1 MKQLLIRIAILL
13 ALVVSLC
20 VSVFQC
26 KRNSEDSQIYLT
38 ALNSLQDTLK
48 VKRINRTTFQ
58 GNCNT
63 AQSSKQFSN
72 VCPSG
77 TMYAKKNN
85 IKVKRIL
92 TYGNASKRTR
102 DTISAKIDT
111 VFVDLVKVQ
120 AVHFENEFYKIDGT
134 IQGGQ
139 LHADISSSDSLQILV
154 YKEPKRFL
162 FIKYGVKA
170 VKVIISPKNPNTQIN
185 SINFCTFEK

>member
-1 MKQLLIRIAILL
+1 MKQLIIRIAILL
-13 ALVVSLC
+13 ALVVGLC

-26 KRNSEDSQIYLT
+26 KRNAEDSQIYLT
-38 ALNSLQDTLK
+38 ALNALQDTLK

-58 GNCNT
+58 GNCLLLCNT

-77 TMYAKKNN
+77 AMYAKKNN

-92 TYGNASKRTR
+92 TYGNVSKRTR
-102 DTISAKIDT
+102 DTISAKINT
-111 VFVDLVKVQ
+111 VFVDSVKVQ
-120 AVHFENEFYKIDGT
+120 AVHFENEFYRIDGT

-162 FIKYGVKA
+162 L
-170 VKVIISPKNPNTQIN
+170 SNTELRR
-185 SINFCTFEK
+185 SR

>member
-26 KRNSEDSQIYLT
+26 RRNAEDGKIYLT
-38 ALNSLQDTLK
+38 ALNALQDTLK

-58 GNCNT
+58 SNCNT
-63 AQSSKQFSN
+63 AKSSKQFSN

-77 TMYAKKNN
+77 TRYAKKNN

-92 TYGNASKRTR
+92 TYGNVSKRTR

-111 VFVDLVKVQ
+111 VFVDSVKVQ
-120 AVHFENEFYKIDGT
+120 
-134 IQGGQ
+134 
-139 LHADISSSDSLQILV
+139 
-154 YKEPKRFL
+154 
-162 FIKYGVKA
+162 
-170 VKVIISPKNPNTQIN
+170 
-185 SINFCTFEK
+185 

>member
-13 ALVVSLC
+13 ALVVALC

-26 KRNSEDSQIYLT
+26 RRNAEDSQIYLT

-77 TMYAKKNN
+77 AMYAKKNN

-92 TYGNASKRTR
+92 TYGNLTKRTR

-111 VFVDLVKVQ
+111 VFVDSVKVQ
-120 AVHFENEFYKIDGT
+120 AVHFENEFYRIDRI